1 MSDCPYLLPIWFM
14 YVYFLV
20 WQCQKCTKSNWRDG
34 RRRPYRHCKEIVSSF
49 RSIGKVNVKQLHTQ
63 VNTNDYKYYSIILQQ
78 MMLLGMSIPQFL
90 CTLYSRMNYTYT
102 SIFIGCYLWS
112 FGRQI
117 HWSHH
122 HKQIF
127 SFSSCATNRFLVAVG
142 VYSHCNKS
150 QMMS

>member
-20 WQCQKCTKSNWRDG
+20 WQCQKCTQSNWRDG

-49 RSIGKVNVKQLHTQ
+49 RSIGKVNVKQLHSGKYTMIIKITVLFCNKWCCWACPSPNSCVLYTVGWITLTQ
-63 VNTNDYKYYSIILQQ
+63 AFSLVVIYDLSEDSYIDHITINK
-78 MMLLGMSIPQFL
+78 F
-90 CTLYSRMNYTYT
+90 
-102 SIFIGCYLWS
+102 
-112 FGRQI
+112 
-117 HWSHH
+117 
-122 HKQIF
+122 F
-127 SFSSCATNRFLVAVG
+127 SFSSCTTNRFLVAVG